1 MRHRALQTHQGQG
14 AALACQVKHRH
25 NRASSRR
32 PYADNESRLSLTLPP
47 HRYDLIT
54 RLATLQGVSRA
65 YLVNDMLEEI
75 YPVLE
80 RVCVV
85 LEAAKQSQAS
95 VKHGLREAAQQAE
108 DELVPLAQSVLGQF
122 DLFMERVQTEVLP
135 RVASGMGGGDLRS
148 GAPLSIPPGARPG
161 SHLNGTF
168 PEGPTP
174 V

>member
-1 MRHRALQTHQGQG
+1 MCGPGGGKTVPSKR
-14 AALACQVKHRH
+14 
-25 NRASSRR
+25 
-32 PYADNESRLSLTLPP
+32 
-47 HRYDLIT
+47 
-54 RLATLQGVSRA
+54 
-65 YLVNDMLEEI
+65 
-75 YPVLE
+75 
-80 RVCVV
+80 
-85 LEAAKQSQAS
+85 
-95 VKHGLREAAQQAE
+95 KHGLREAAQQAE

-148 GAPLSIPPGARPG
+148 GAPPYRRVHPG

>member
-1 MRHRALQTHQGQG
+1 MPTT
-14 AALACQVKHRH
+14 
-25 NRASSRR
+25 N
-32 PYADNESRLSLTLPP
+32 PRLSLTLPP

-54 RLATLQGVSRA
+54 RLAALQGVSRA

-148 GAPLSIPPGARPG
+148 GAPLSIPPGAPRKSPKRNVSGGANPRVVTRG
-161 SHLNGTF
+161 SGLPDVPPKKLSTNRGN
-168 PEGPTP
+168 PKQRKG
-174 V
+174 

>member
-1 MRHRALQTHQGQG
+1 MPTT
-14 AALACQVKHRH
+14 
-25 NRASSRR
+25 N
-32 PYADNESRLSLTLPP
+32 PRLSLTLPP

-95 VKHGLREAAQQAE
+95 VKHGLRRRHSRRRTSWCHWPSLYSGSLIYSWSAYR
-108 DELVPLAQSVLGQF
+108 PKFYLA
-122 DLFMERVQTEVLP
+122 
-135 RVASGMGGGDLRS
+135 
-148 GAPLSIPPGARPG
+148 
-161 SHLNGTF
+161 
-168 PEGPTP
+168 
-174 V
+174 

>member
-1 MRHRALQTHQGQG
+1 
-14 AALACQVKHRH
+14 
-25 NRASSRR
+25 
-32 PYADNESRLSLTLPP
+32 
-47 HRYDLIT
+47 
-54 RLATLQGVSRA
+54 
-65 YLVNDMLEEI
+65 MLEEI

-148 GAPLSIPPGARPG
+148 GPPFHTAGCTRKSPKRNVSG
-161 SHLNGTF
+161 SQPRVVTHGGQVCLTS
-168 PEGPTP
+168 P
-174 V
+174 

>member
-1 MRHRALQTHQGQG
+1 MRHRALRHTPRPG
-14 AALACQVKHRH
+14 AALACQVKRRH

-32 PYADNESRLSLTLPP
+32 PYADNESETILTLPP

-54 RLATLQGVSRA
+54 RLAALQGVSRA

-95 VKHGLREAAQQAE
+95 VST
-108 DELVPLAQSVLGQF
+108 V
-122 DLFMERVQTEVLP
+122 
-135 RVASGMGGGDLRS
+135 
-148 GAPLSIPPGARPG
+148 
-161 SHLNGTF
+161 
-168 PEGPTP
+168 
-174 V
+174 